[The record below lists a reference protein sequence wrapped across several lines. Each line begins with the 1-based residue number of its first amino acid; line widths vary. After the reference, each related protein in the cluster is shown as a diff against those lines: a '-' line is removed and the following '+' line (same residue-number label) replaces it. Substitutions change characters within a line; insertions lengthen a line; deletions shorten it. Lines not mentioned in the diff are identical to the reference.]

1 MPSCVDV
8 QIRTVM
14 ATGLPAA
21 KHQAAERQGSKV
33 LPYLAALLVLVAARF
48 DLLLQAPLAGLAV
61 SMLALLWAVV
71 TLVVGVVKQQSTLA
85 TLARHK
91 AAVLLVGTYFAS
103 VGCGELISHLVL
115 NEAQALRIHLLQ
127 SGKAEKAVASNQAQQ
142 AAYASFCASRFNGR
156 CGWLNYHIY
165 FYPESMP
172 SGATQPGTL
181 VAHQFFTERVSIALV
196 TGEVLERRSVD

>member
-71 TLVVGVVKQQSTLA
+71 RLRL
-85 TLARHK
+85 
-91 AAVLLVGTYFAS
+91 
-103 VGCGELISHLVL
+103 GCLVL
-115 NEAQALRIHLLQ
+115 WRRVRLPNVWAVHQT
-127 SGKAEKAVASNQAQQ
+127 KA
-142 AAYASFCASRFNGR
+142 
-156 CGWLNYHIY
+156 
-165 FYPESMP
+165 
-172 SGATQPGTL
+172 
-181 VAHQFFTERVSIALV
+181 
-196 TGEVLERRSVD
+196 